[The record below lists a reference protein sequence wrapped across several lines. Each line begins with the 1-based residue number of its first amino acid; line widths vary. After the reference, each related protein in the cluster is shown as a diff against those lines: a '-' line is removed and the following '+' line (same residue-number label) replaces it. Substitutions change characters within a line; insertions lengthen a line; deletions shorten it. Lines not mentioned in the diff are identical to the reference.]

1 MIELANVVAFS
12 TLSSR
17 RKHNAKIVENKQQSD
32 LLKQAFAELKAQTGI
47 DHYEVLKGNQ
57 KRSNVKTSDNTR
69 KHF

>member
-1 MIELANVVAFS
+1 MANVVAFS

-17 RKHNAKIVENKQQSD
+17 RKQNAKIVENKQQSD

-57 KRSNVKTSDNTR
+57 KEIQR
-69 KHF
+69 KNFRQYQEALLEG